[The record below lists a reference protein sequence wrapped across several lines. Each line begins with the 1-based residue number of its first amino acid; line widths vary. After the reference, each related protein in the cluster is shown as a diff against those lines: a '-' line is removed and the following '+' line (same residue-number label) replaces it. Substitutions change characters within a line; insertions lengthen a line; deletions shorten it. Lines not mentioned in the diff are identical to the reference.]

1 MPTLTNR
8 QPYIYYETL
17 GDVARPPLLII
28 AGITD
33 YTAKC
38 QWQASALSD
47 DFYVI
52 LFDNRGAGR
61 SETPQPGYTMDD
73 MADDAAAVLDTLD
86 IDSAH
91 VFGFS
96 MGGMIAQHFALRYPQ
111 RVRRLVLG
119 CTTAGGAL
127 TVQPEEQVVTALMNP
142 LSTGDRRQDFYA
154 GMWISLSD
162 ACITGQLDIVERLAD
177 LAAENPQTPIGYAG
191 QMQAVLSHD
200 VSDRLDE
207 IHAPTLVLHGE
218 TDRLIPPENGRLLA
232 AAIPGARFIP
242 YPAAGHLFF
251 IERADEAN
259 RDIRR
264 FLLER
269 ESIATGQST
278 KQI

>member
-8 QPYIYYETL
+8 QPHIYYETL
-17 GDVARPPLLII
+17 GDAAQPPLLIV
-28 AGITD
+28 AGISD

-38 QWQASALSD
+38 HWQASDLSD

-61 SETPQPGYTMDD
+61 SGTPQPGYTMDD
-73 MADDAAAVLDTLD
+73 MADDASAVLDALD
-86 IDSAH
+86 IAAAH

-96 MGGMIAQHFALRYPQ
+96 MGGMIAQHFVLSHPQ

-127 TVQPEEQVVTALMNP
+127 AVHPEEQVVAALMNP
-142 LSTGDRRQDFYA
+142 QSTGDRRRDFYA

-162 ACITGQLDIVERLAD
+162 GCITGQPDAVERLAE
-177 LAAENPQTPIGYAG
+177 LAAENPQTVIGYAG
-191 QMQAVLSHD
+191 QLQAVLSHD
-200 VSDRLDE
+200 VAERLDE
-207 IHAPTLVLHGE
+207 IRTPTLVLHGE
-218 TDRLIPPENGRLLA
+218 ADRLIPPENGRLLA
-232 AAIPGARFIP
+232 AGIPGARFIL
-242 YPAAGHLFF
+242 YPDAGHLFF
-251 IERADEAN
+251 IEQATEVN

-269 ESIATGQST
+269 ELPAMAQ
-278 KQI
+278 

>member
-232 AAIPGARFIP
+232 AAIPGARFIL
-242 YPAAGHLFF
+242 YPDAGHLFF

-269 ESIATGQST
+269 ESIATGQ
-278 KQI
+278 

>member
-17 GDVARPPLLII
+17 GDVALPPLLII

-47 DFYVI
+47 DFPVI

-119 CTTAGGAL
+119 CTIAGGAL

-200 VSDRLDE
+200 VSDSLDE

-218 TDRLIPPENGRLLA
+218 ADRLIPPENGRLLA

-242 YPAAGHLFF
+242 YPAAGH
-251 IERADEAN
+251 
-259 RDIRR
+259 
-264 FLLER
+264 
-269 ESIATGQST
+269 
-278 KQI
+278 